1 MAMDVA
7 VLGLGY
13 VGTVTAACLA
23 VKGHRVIGVDVD
35 ANKVNAL
42 AAGQPPVIEPRLD
55 ALAALAVQS
64 DRLRATTVAADAVA
78 GADITVVCVGTPSA
92 IDGST
97 DLTQLSRA
105 VGEVADALRGRTRPH
120 TVVIRSTVPP
130 GTISDVVAP
139 LLTQRSGR
147 TLGTDLHV
155 ASCPE
160 FLREGSGV
168 ADFFDPPF
176 LVVGGDEAAAAAVRE
191 LFHFLPCDKYTVPL
205 GVAEGLK
212 YSCNAFHA
220 LKVAF
225 ANELASLYRRLGV
238 DARDVMELFVK
249 DTVLNVSPAYLRPG
263 FAFGGSC
270 LPKDVRSLMYLARST
285 STDLPVLD
293 AVLAS
298 NDSLVRDVADRVVR
312 RVEELGHNRRV
323 ALLGLS
329 FKAATDDLRE
339 SPNVAL
345 AELLIGKGL
354 ELRIHDPVVNPRRLT
369 GANLR
374 QVEARLPHLHRVLY
388 DSPAEAVDGCSVI
401 IVSNADPAGLG
412 AVAAA
417 DAGCVFDLNGRL
429 GPRIEA
435 LPGYEGIGW

>member
-1 MAMDVA
+1 MAMNVA

-35 ANKVNAL
+35 AGKVSAL
-42 AAGQPPVIEPRLD
+42 ANGRPPVIEPRLD
-55 ALAALAVQS
+55 AIVDLAVRS
-64 DRLRATTVAADAVA
+64 DRLSASTVAADAVTD
-78 GADITVVCVGTPSA
+78 ADITVVCVGTPSA

-97 DLTQLSRA
+97 DLGQLSRA
-105 VGEVADALRGRTRPH
+105 IGEVGDALRGRTRPH

-139 LLTQRSGR
+139 LLTEHSGR
-147 TLGTDLHV
+147 TLGSDLHL

-176 LVVGGDEAAAAAVRE
+176 LVIGGEEAGAAAVRE
-191 LFHFLPCDKYTVPL
+191 LFHFLPCETYHVPL

-238 DARDVMELFVK
+238 DARQVMELFIK

-270 LPKDVRSLMYLARST
+270 LPKDVRSLMYLARNT

-298 NDSLVRDVADRVVR
+298 NDHVVRDLADRVVR

-388 DSPAEAVDGCSVI
+388 DSPAEAVAGCSVI

-417 DAGCVFDLNGRL
+417 GAGCVFDLNGRL
-429 GPRIEA
+429 GARIEE

>member
-1 MAMDVA
+1 MAKTVA

-23 VKGHRVIGVDVD
+23 VKGHQVIGVDVD
-35 ANKVNAL
+35 AGKVEAL
-42 AAGQPPVIEPRLD
+42 AEGRPPVIEPRLD
-55 ALAALAVQS
+55 TIVALAVQS
-64 DRLRATTVAADAVA
+64 DRLTACTVVADAVA
-78 GADITVVCVGTPSA
+78 EADLTVVCVGTPSA

-97 DLTQLSRA
+97 DLGQLRRA
-105 VGEVADALRGRTRPH
+105 IGEVGDALRGRSRPH

-130 GTISDVVAP
+130 GTISEVVAP
-139 LLTQRSGR
+139 LLAQRSGR
-147 TLGTDLHV
+147 TLGGDLQV

-176 LVVGGDEAAAAAVRE
+176 LVVGGEEAAAVAVRE
-191 LFHFLPCDKYTVPL
+191 LFHFLRCETYSVPL

-225 ANELASLYRRLGV
+225 ANEMASLYRRLGV
-238 DARDVMELFVK
+238 DARQVMELFVK

-298 NDSLVRDVADRVVR
+298 NDHVVRDLADRVVR
-312 RVEELGHNRRV
+312 RVEELGENRRV
-323 ALLGLS
+323 GLLGLS

-374 QVEARLPHLHRVLY
+374 HVEARLPHLHRVLF
-388 DSPAEAVDGCSVI
+388 DSAAEAVDGCSVI

-417 DAGCVFDLNGRL
+417 GAGCVFDLNGRL
-429 GPRIEA
+429 GARIEE

>member
-1 MAMDVA
+1 MNVA

-23 VKGHRVIGVDVD
+23 VKDHRVIGVDVD
-35 ANKVNAL
+35 AGKVSAL
-42 AAGQPPVIEPRLD
+42 ANGRPPVIEPRLD
-55 ALAALAVQS
+55 AIVELAVRS
-64 DRLRATTVAADAVA
+64 DRLSASTVAADAVTD
-78 GADITVVCVGTPSA
+78 ADITVVCVGTPSA

-97 DLTQLSRA
+97 DLGQLSRA
-105 VGEVADALRGRTRPH
+105 IGEVGDALRGRTRPH

-176 LVVGGDEAAAAAVRE
+176 LVIGGEEAAAGAVRE
-191 LFHFLPCDKYTVPL
+191 LFHFLPCETYHVPL

-238 DARDVMELFVK
+238 DARQVMELFVR

-298 NDSLVRDVADRVVR
+298 NDHVVRDLADRVVR

-401 IVSNADPAGLG
+401 IVSNAEPAGLG

-417 DAGCVFDLNGRL
+417 GAGCVFDLNGRL
-429 GPRIEA
+429 GARIEE

>member
-1 MAMDVA
+1 MAMNIA

-35 ANKVNAL
+35 AGKVNAL
-42 AAGQPPVIEPRLD
+42 ADGRPPVIEPRLD
-55 ALAALAVQS
+55 AIVALAVES
-64 DRLRATTVAADAVA
+64 DRLRASTVAADAVA
-78 GADITVVCVGTPSA
+78 DADITVVCVGTPSA

-97 DLTQLSRA
+97 DLAQLSRA
-105 VGEVADALRGRTRPH
+105 VGEVGEALRGRSRPH

-147 TLGTDLHV
+147 TLGADLHV

-176 LVVGGDEAAAAAVRE
+176 LVVGGEEAAAAAVRE
-191 LFHFLPCDKYTVPL
+191 LFHFLPCDTYHVPL

-238 DARDVMELFVK
+238 DARQVMELFVK

-298 NDSLVRDVADRVVR
+298 NDHLVRDLAERVVR

-417 DAGCVFDLNGRL
+417 GAGCVFDLNGRL